1 MNEQP
6 PASVTPINTPS
17 RAELW
22 RRNQVALSILG
33 HRPLLPTSVADE
45 LRRVLR
51 GEDAENIATGV
62 GHAE

>member
-1 MNEQP
+1 
-6 PASVTPINTPS
+6 VTEANDVVPINAPP

-51 GEDAENIATGV
+51 GEDVAAAGGSRRLEG
-62 GHAE
+62 GD

>member
-1 MNEQP
+1 MSEP
-6 PASVTPINTPS
+6 IPINAPS
-17 RAELW
+17 RTELW

-51 GEDAENIATGV
+51 GEDNEAKQRKLSP
-62 GHAE
+62 